1 MATYYDLILAF
12 IPLVLLGLGGG
23 LYLVGLA
30 ANLAVGIAGL
40 VTLGL
45 VGHALFINAPVENPS
60 PAEHAERVENA
71 NQAISMS
78 D

>member
-1 MATYYDLILAF
+1 MVTYYDLILAS

-23 LYLVGLA
+23 LYLAGLA
-30 ANLAVGIAGL
+30 ANAAVAIAGL

-45 VGHALFINAPVENPS
+45 VGHALFVNAPVEKPAPS
-60 PAEHAERVENA
+60 ENESA
-71 NQAISMS
+71 DTSQLAFSLS

>member
-1 MATYYDLILAF
+1 MATYYDLILAC

-23 LYLVGLA
+23 L
-30 ANLAVGIAGL
+30 NLAGLPQNAAIAIAGL

-45 VGHALFINAPVENPS
+45 VGHALFVNAPVDP
-60 PAEHAERVENA
+60 PASSETTETVERSRSAV
-71 NQAISMS
+71 SMS